1 MPQIA
6 LPFAPSLVYNSAM
19 KIFKYKFTRLIYILI
34 AVILALSVAGFAIT
48 LWQVIDFGLD
58 TANPTFTVIRYILM
72 FIVTVALFVILIS
85 LLISSYYAVDEKSKS
100 IITSF
105 GFIKSRY
112 DIENIDAVTLE
123 RKTNKLTVVF
133 KDEKF
138 IVIVVK
144 EDWYEEFVQATLD
157 ITPRIEY
164 SINSKTS
171 TGEDN
176 EKKS

>member
-112 DIENIDAVTLE
+112 DI
-123 RKTNKLTVVF
+123 
-133 KDEKF
+133 
-138 IVIVVK
+138 
-144 EDWYEEFVQATLD
+144 
-157 ITPRIEY
+157 
-164 SINSKTS
+164 
-171 TGEDN
+171 
-176 EKKS
+176 